1 MKFRMSERSLF
12 AILLRSPW
20 WISLLLAL
28 VPALI
33 ARLALS
39 PELYWFGAMG
49 GFPFMVIAVLA
60 ARRQLKEPSPARVRQ
75 TLDAV
80 ASMPWPAF
88 SALLEDGW
96 LQDGFTVTRRSG
108 RDSGG
113 ADFAIHK
120 AGVTTLVSGRRWKA
134 ASLGVEP
141 LRELK
146 AAVDQSEAH
155 DGVFVALGDVTPQA
169 AKFAKDHHIRVMQAP
184 ELVKLLRNTRLDGP
198 ART

>member
-49 GFPFMVIAVLA
+49 GFPFLVIAVLA